1 MRATWYQKYYVH
13 RRARPEEIGGLIHN
27 QKTGKAEYPLH
38 PDLIHSNVFDEPE
51 FKRQDSFL
59 LSQAFPEGCPT
70 HPSYTAGH
78 ATVAGAQATMI
89 KALYDETY
97 VLPNP
102 VMPNRHGTRLERYRG
117 KDDDELTVGG
127 EANKLASN
135 LAFGRNWAGVYW
147 RADAIESVLLG
158 EKVAIELLQQQKR
171 HFPRILI
178 SYLPNSMESD

>member
-1 MRATWYQKYYVH
+1 
-13 RRARPEEIGGLIHN
+13 
-27 QKTGKAEYPLH
+27 
-38 PDLIHSNVFDEPE
+38 
-51 FKRQDSFL
+51 
-59 LSQAFPEGCPT
+59 
-70 HPSYTAGH
+70 
-78 ATVAGAQATMI
+78 MI

-102 VMPNRHGTRLERYRG
+102 VMSNRHGTRLERYRG

-135 LAFGRNWAGVYW
+135 LAFGRNWAGVHW
-147 RADAIESVLLG
+147 KSDAIESVLLG
-158 EKVAIELLQQQKR
+158 EKVAIELLSSEKR